1 MNFIIDGIFVAHAI
15 GTNGISAVNIVF
27 PLILLTISLARC
39 SARRECACCCT
50 VGCGEASV
58 CPAEFLASCRWLCCT
73 QYITCRFGTAFFILF
88 YTASVRM
95 TCFTRFVRHMR
106 ARFFWRLRSPWQAL
120 FLISSSLR
128 RGSRGLRC
136 FLRSSAGS

>member
-1 MNFIIDGIFVAHAI
+1 MLGTGGSALVAAQLGAEKHRCALQNFSLLVA
-15 GTNGISAVNIVF
+15 GCVVLSTLLAV
-27 PLILLTISLARC
+27 LGLL
-39 SARRECACCCT
+39 
-50 VGCGEASV
+50 
-58 CPAEFLASCRWLCCT
+58 
-73 QYITCRFGTAFFILF
+73 FFILF